1 MALRPRSALF
11 RETDSSALPLRY
23 VHLLPPIGG
32 RKGKRANETN
42 STRFTMDFTRVDII
56 GLSTSPSSG
65 GAYALVLGEVE
76 GNRRL
81 PIIIGAFEAQAIALE
96 LEKIQPPRP
105 MTHDLLRDTFE
116 AVDVEVTEVVIDELR
131 EGTFFAKI
139 RYRHD
144 GEEHQLDSRPSDAV
158 ALAVRVDAPIF
169 VAPMV
174 LDEAG
179 IVAEDE
185 SDISSLAEQA
195 EETTGTEEDEPS
207 GTELEQ
213 MQQKLEEAVEEED
226 YERAAELRDEIQR
239 LEQERQ
245 QNQN

>member
-1 MALRPRSALF
+1 
-11 RETDSSALPLRY
+11 
-23 VHLLPPIGG
+23 
-32 RKGKRANETN
+32 
-42 STRFTMDFTRVDII
+42 MDFTRVDII

-105 MTHDLLRDTFE
+105 MTHDLLRDTFGE
-116 AVDVEVTEVVIDELR
+116 LDVDVTEVVIDELR

-139 RYRHD
+139 RYRHNGD
-144 GEEHQLDSRPSDAV
+144 EHQLDSRPSDAV
-158 ALAVRVDAPIF
+158 ALAVRVDAPIY

-185 SDISSLAEQA
+185 SDISSLTQQA
-195 EETTGTEEDEPS
+195 EEGTPTEEEETG
-207 GTELEQ
+207 GTQLER
-213 MQQKLEEAVEEED
+213 MQKKLEKAVEEED
-226 YERAAELRDEIQR
+226 YERAAELRDEIKR
-239 LEQERQ
+239 LQQEQE
-245 QNQN
+245 QNKN

>member
-1 MALRPRSALF
+1 VSDA
-11 RETDSSALPLRY
+11 SSEYTEIA
-23 VHLLPPIGG
+23 
-32 RKGKRANETN
+32 
-42 STRFTMDFTRVDII
+42 MDFTRVDII

-116 AVDVEVTEVVIDELR
+116 ELEVEVTEVVIDELR
-131 EGTFFAKI
+131 EGTFFAKV
-139 RYRHD
+139 RYRHNGD
-144 GEEHQLDSRPSDAV
+144 EHQLDSRPSDAV
-158 ALAVRVDAPIF
+158 ALAVRVDAPIY

-185 SDISSLAEQA
+185 SGISSITQQA
-195 EETTGTEEDEPS
+195 EEASAGEEEEETG
-207 GTELEQ
+207 GTELERK
-213 MQQKLEEAVEEED
+213 QKQLEKAVEEED
-226 YERAAELRDEIQR
+226 YERAAELRDEIQQ
-239 LEQERQ
+239 LEQGEQ
-245 QNQN
+245 EQNKN

>member
-1 MALRPRSALF
+1 
-11 RETDSSALPLRY
+11 
-23 VHLLPPIGG
+23 
-32 RKGKRANETN
+32 
-42 STRFTMDFTRVDII
+42 MDFTRVDII

-65 GAYALVLGEVE
+65 GAYALVRGEVE

-116 AVDVEVTEVVIDELR
+116 ELEVEVTEVVIDELR
-131 EGTFFAKI
+131 EGTFFAKV
-139 RYRHD
+139 RYRHNGD
-144 GEEHQLDSRPSDAV
+144 EHQLDSRPSDAV
-158 ALAVRVDAPIF
+158 ALAVRVDAPIY

-185 SDISSLAEQA
+185 SGISSITQQA
-195 EETTGTEEDEPS
+195 EEASAGEEEETG
-207 GTELEQ
+207 GTELERK
-213 MQQKLEEAVEEED
+213 QKQLEKAVEEED

-239 LEQERQ
+239 LEQEEEQ
-245 QNQN
+245 EQNKN

>member
-1 MALRPRSALF
+1 VSDAFFEYIEIA
-11 RETDSSALPLRY
+11 
-23 VHLLPPIGG
+23 
-32 RKGKRANETN
+32 
-42 STRFTMDFTRVDII
+42 MDFTRVDII

-116 AVDVEVTEVVIDELR
+116 ELEVDVTEVVIDELR

-139 RYRHD
+139 RYRHNGD
-144 GEEHQLDSRPSDAV
+144 EHQLDSRPSDAV

-185 SDISSLAEQA
+185 SGISSITQQA
-195 EETTGTEEDEPS
+195 EEPSTGEEEEDIS
-207 GTELEQ
+207 GGTELERK
-213 MQQKLEEAVEEED
+213 QKQLEKAVEKED
-226 YERAAELRDEIQR
+226 YERAAELRDEIQQ
-239 LEQERQ
+239 LQEEEQEQ
-245 QNQN
+245 EQNKN

>member
-1 MALRPRSALF
+1 MVGVRGVDF
-11 RETDSSALPLRY
+11 RFRVLDTLCE
-23 VHLLPPIGG
+23 
-32 RKGKRANETN
+32 
-42 STRFTMDFTRVDII
+42 FTELAMDFTRVDII

-144 GEEHQLDSRPSDAV
+144 GEEQQLDSRPSDAV

-174 LDEAG
+174 LNEAG

-195 EETTGTEEDEPS
+195 EETSVEEEEMG
-207 GTELEQ
+207 GTELEKKQ
-213 MQQKLEEAVEEED
+213 KKLEKAVEEEN

-239 LEQERQ
+239 LEKEQQ